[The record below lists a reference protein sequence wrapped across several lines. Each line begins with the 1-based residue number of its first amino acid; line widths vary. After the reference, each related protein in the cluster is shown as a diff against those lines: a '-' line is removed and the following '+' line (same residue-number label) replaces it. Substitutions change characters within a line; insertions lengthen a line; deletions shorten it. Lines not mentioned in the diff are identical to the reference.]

1 MAFLLS
7 LRFLCGLRVSA
18 VNRKLTRS
26 HQIRTLPALAAAALL
41 TTGCGYVGE
50 PLPPLANVPARVK
63 DLAAVQRGSR
73 IMAQFTVPIQ
83 TTEGTPIKDPV
94 KLDLRIGTGSEPFR
108 ADEWAAHARQVT
120 PLPET
125 APGAGLAHYAIP
137 AAEWTGKETILAV
150 RLIGANGKAGGWSGF
165 VILPVVPPPD
175 QPADVTPMATA
186 DGVRLTWRAR
196 GENFQIFRKA
206 QGETFTP
213 VAKVQQPQW
222 TDANAEFGKPYAYQ
236 VQTIVKLAGN
246 KEAESD
252 LSAEASITPVDTFPP
267 AAPSGLR
274 PSPAVNSIELAWDR
288 NNESDL
294 AGYRIYR
301 TTVTAAAAAPLE
313 KLADIGQIPSY
324 SDRNVEHGKTYR
336 YALSAIDRAGNES
349 PKTPP
354 VEVLLP

>member
-1 MAFLLS
+1 MP
-7 LRFLCGLRVSA
+7 
-18 VNRKLTRS
+18 
-26 HQIRTLPALAAAALL
+26 RTLPALAAAALL

-50 PLPPLANVPARVK
+50 PLPPLANVPARVE

-73 IMAQFTVPIQ
+73 IMVQFTIPLQ
-83 TTEGTPIKDPV
+83 TTEGTPIKNPV
-94 KLDLRIGTGSEPFR
+94 KLDLRIGTAGEPFQ
-108 ADEWAAHARQVT
+108 AGDWAAHARQVA

-125 APGAGLAHYAIP
+125 AALAHYAIP
-137 AAEWTGKETILAV
+137 AAEWIGKETILAV
-150 RLIGANGKAGGWSGF
+150 RVIGANGKDVGWSSF

-175 QPADVTPMATA
+175 QPAAVTPTVTA

-196 GENFQIFRKA
+196 GENFQVFRKA
-206 QGETFTP
+206 QGEDFTP
-213 VAKVQQPQW
+213 VATVQQPQW
-222 TDANAEFGKPYAYQ
+222 TDANAEFGKQYTYQ
-236 VQTIVKLAGN
+236 VQTIVKLGN
-246 KEAESD
+246 NKQAESD
-252 LSAEASITPVDTFPP
+252 LSAEVSKTPEDTYPP

-274 PSPAVNSIELAWDR
+274 PSAAVNSIELAWDR

-313 KLADIGQIPSY
+313 KLADLGQIPSY

-354 VEVLLP
+354 VDVLLP

>member
-1 MAFLLS
+1 M
-7 LRFLCGLRVSA
+7 V
-18 VNRKLTRS
+18 
-26 HQIRTLPALAAAALL
+26 
-41 TTGCGYVGE
+41 
-50 PLPPLANVPARVK
+50 
-63 DLAAVQRGSR
+63 
-73 IMAQFTVPIQ
+73 QFTVPRQ

-94 KLDLRIGTGSEPFR
+94 KLDLRIGSAGESFH
-108 ADEWAAHARQVT
+108 ADDWAAHARQVT

-150 RLIGANGKAGGWSGF
+150 RVIGANGKEAGWSSF
-165 VILPVVPPPD
+165 VVLPVVPPPD
-175 QPADVTPMATA
+175 QPADVTPTATA

-196 GENFQIFRKA
+196 GGNFQIFRKA
-206 QGETFTP
+206 QGEDFTP
-213 VAKVQQPQW
+213 VATVQQPQW
-222 TDANAEFGKPYAYQ
+222 TDANAEFGKPYTYR
-236 VQTIVKLAGN
+236 VQTIVKLGNN

-252 LSAEASITPVDTFPP
+252 LSAEASITPVDKFPP

-274 PSPAVNSIELAWDR
+274 PSAAVNSIELAWDR

-301 TTVTAAAAAPLE
+301 AILTPGAVTALAAAPLE

-324 SDRNVEHGKTYR
+324 SDHNVEHGKTYR

-349 PKTPP
+349 PRTPP
-354 VEVLLP
+354 VDVLLP

>member
-1 MAFLLS
+1 MP
-7 LRFLCGLRVSA
+7 
-18 VNRKLTRS
+18 
-26 HQIRTLPALAAAALL
+26 RTLPALAAAALL

-73 IMAQFTVPIQ
+73 IMAQFTIPIQ
-83 TTEGTPIKDPV
+83 TTEGTPIKNPV
-94 KLDLRIGTGSEPFR
+94 TLDLRIGTAGQPFN
-108 ADEWAAHARQVT
+108 ADDWAAHARQVT

-125 APGAGLAHYAIP
+125 ASGAGLAHYAIP

-150 RLIGANGKAGGWSGF
+150 RVIGANRKEAGWSSF

-175 QPADVTPMATA
+175 QPADVTSTATA

-206 QGETFTP
+206 PGENFTP
-213 VAKVQQPQW
+213 VATVQQPQW
-222 TDANAEFGKPYAYQ
+222 TDANAEFGKQYTYQ
-236 VQTIVKLAGN
+236 VQTLVKVSDN
-246 KEAESD
+246 RQAESD
-252 LSAEASITPVDTFPP
+252 LSAEVSQTPVDTFPP
-267 AAPSGLR
+267 AVPSGLH
-274 PSPAVNSIELAWDR
+274 PSAAVNSIELTWDR
-288 NNESDL
+288 NHESDL

-301 TTVTAAAAAPLE
+301 TTVIAPAAAPLE

-349 PKTPP
+349 PRTPP
-354 VEVLLP
+354 VDVLLP